1 VLVPSRLSW
10 WRTVL
15 RYRGSELPR
24 TKYRILGVAA
34 VATLVTAVEH
44 SRRAWDTGLTPL
56 PFTFVSVAL
65 GVFLGFRNNAAYDRW
80 WEGRKLWGALV
91 NTSRSLCRQVLTL
104 VGPQP
109 DAPEATVARDAAALA
124 ARHREIVYRVIAFV
138 HALRLALRDDAT
150 LDELRPFLPADE
162 LARLEGERN
171 RPFAIN
177 QGTAERLRAA
187 WREGLVHPQH
197 LVVLE
202 ASLTA
207 LTDVQGACER
217 IKGTPI
223 PFSYTTLIHR
233 ITAVYCYAL
242 PFGIVD
248 AVKLYTPFVCA
259 IVAYAFFGLDA
270 VGEEIESPFGMDY
283 NDLPLRAISRTIEI
297 NLRQRLGE
305 EDLPRALAP
314 VDEFI
319 D

>member
-1 VLVPSRLSW
+1 MLVPSKVSW

-24 TKYRILGVAA
+24 TKYRILGVL
-34 VATLVTAVEH
+34 LVSVVVTVIEH
-44 SRRAWDTGLTPL
+44 ERARWDTGLSPL
-56 PFTFVSVAL
+56 PFTFVGVAL
-65 GVFLGFRNNAAYDRW
+65 GIFMGFRNNAAYDRW
-80 WEGRKLWGALV
+80 WEGRKLWGTLV

-104 VGPQP
+104 IGPQP
-109 DAPEATVARDAAALA
+109 EATTPHDEAALTA
-124 ARHREIVYRVIAFV
+124 LRKELVYRVIAFV

-150 LDELRPFLPADE
+150 LHELEPFLPRE
-162 LARLEGERN
+162 EIERLEGERN

-177 QGTAERLRAA
+177 QGTAERFRRA
-187 WREGLVHPQH
+187 WHDGLIHPMH
-197 LVVLE
+197 LLTLE
-202 ASLTA
+202 ASLTV

-217 IKGTPI
+217 IKNTPI

-248 AVKLYTPFVCA
+248 QVKSFTPFVCV
-259 IVAYAFFGLDA
+259 IVAYAFFGLDV
-270 VGEEIESPFGMDY
+270 VGEEIENPFGTDY

-305 EDLPRALAP
+305 SDLPPAVTP
-314 VDEFI
+314 VNDFV